1 MANRLVVRNV
11 SINIHDGYYA
21 AHTVTLFGYKTCSK
35 TLNPS
40 KGFFQVYDGWVTE
53 SRYISYADFAYS
65 TLSNITTV
73 VP

>member
-21 AHTVTLFGYKTCSK
+21 AHTVTLFGYKTYSK

-53 SRYISYADFAYS
+53 SR
-65 TLSNITTV
+65 
-73 VP
+73 